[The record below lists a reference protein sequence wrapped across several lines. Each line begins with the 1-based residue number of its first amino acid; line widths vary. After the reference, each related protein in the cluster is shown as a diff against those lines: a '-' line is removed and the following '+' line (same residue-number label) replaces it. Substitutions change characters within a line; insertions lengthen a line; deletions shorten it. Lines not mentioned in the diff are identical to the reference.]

1 MSARSSEA
9 CHLPAV
15 RFPPSPLSRE
25 GWIVGLFLLG
35 LLCVAWAWLFRM
47 DALGQILICRAQG
60 AGFSTVAGMWVV
72 MMTAMMLPS
81 ALPMI
86 VTYAQVSARRERA
99 LSRGPLVAVFAGV
112 YLVVWSAFGVA
123 AAAAEWLLQ
132 GEGLI
137 RDGRLANPL
146 HAGGLLVIA
155 GLYQWGAVKGVCL
168 SRCRSP
174 LGFLLEHYRSGYRG
188 ALVLGLAH
196 SAFCVGCCWVLML
209 LAWVGGAMNLAWMVV
224 LTLLVAAER
233 LLRPRALVVRATA
246 LTLLCAGVVL
256 ILNSALA

>member
-1 MSARSSEA
+1 MSAWSSKA

-15 RFPPSPLSRE
+15 RFPPSPLPRE
-25 GWIVGLFLLG
+25 GWVVGLLLLA
-35 LLCVAWAWLFRM
+35 LLCAAWAWLFRM

-60 AGFSTVAGMWVV
+60 AAFSTVAGMWIV

-86 VTYAQVSARRERA
+86 VTYSQVSARRERA
-99 LSRGPLVAVFAGV
+99 LSRGSLVAVFAGV
-112 YLVVWSAFGVA
+112 YLVVWSAFGAA

-132 GEGLI
+132 GEGFI
-137 RDGRLANPL
+137 RAGQLASPL
-146 HAGGLLVIA
+146 HA
-155 GLYQWGAVKGVCL
+155 GVCL

-174 LGFLLEHYRSGYRG
+174 LGFLLEHYRSGYGG

-196 SAFCVGCCWVLML
+196 GAFCVGCCWVLML

-233 LLRPRALVVRATA
+233 LLRPRVLVVRATA
-246 LTLLCAGVVL
+246 LTLLSAGVVL